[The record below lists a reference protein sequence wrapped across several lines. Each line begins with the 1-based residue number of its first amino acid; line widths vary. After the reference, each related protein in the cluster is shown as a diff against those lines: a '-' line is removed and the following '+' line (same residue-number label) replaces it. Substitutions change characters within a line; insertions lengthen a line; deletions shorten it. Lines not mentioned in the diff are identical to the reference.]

1 MTLSSYGVSPL
12 FFKGWVFPAWVHV
25 RREAYGQG
33 FGLGVGLAV
42 ELDWVFTIGAGVFA
56 SPFSPEF
63 DCLSA
68 VRLELGAAAAPFPNH
83 SSSQTL

>member
-1 MTLSSYGVSPL
+1 MSSYGVSPL
-12 FFKGWVFPAWVHV
+12 FFKGWVFSARVHCG
-25 RREAYGQG
+25 REAYGQG
-33 FGLGVGLAV
+33 FCLGVGLAV
-42 ELDWVFTIGAGVFA
+42 KFDWVFTIGAGVFP
-56 SPFSPEF
+56 SPFAPQL